1 MKGYEAKGKDS
12 KGKEKGKG
20 KGKDK
25 GQQYQGEPGKGKG
38 QPGKVGGRTPPP
50 PPPRKRPAA
59 ALVEPGDSQNPADE
73 QEYSY
78 YSTEEEGPQAKARI
92 QLVPNPAFIEQIR
105 AGAEARRQGQAQGQA
120 AAPQGP
126 AGEPSSDSSTSD
138 AEDDMPDTPAPKPG
152 EDQDMEASKNK
163 EPLLSPT
170 EPATSPRDGS
180 QGNNNPGEDQ
190 EEATTQ
196 PKPNPSEVTSP
207 PEEPAS
213 PRATVEVNIGEPH
226 PSPVSP
232 GANQA
237 QQPKPKEEDKQAT
250 SAKEA
255 TGPKEK
261 ETSPGLVESPRGDGS
276 SSSWAVAKEAL
287 SQPTANHPEPD
298 YNITMTFTVTMRKDV
313 NPCHSRYHPQVK
325 VTYSD
330 HQAGDTSLDLVVVGL
345 GGSRIVT
352 HAPHR
357 PGVVWK
363 LSTYPQ
369 DPEVQICRV
378 FGAITPGL
386 IKKAGVHKLWE
397 QGPGANQEALWVN
410 LIEMEALTPLP
421 AELSDT
427 LVLQAMFSVALAA
440 KVVYVRDVG
449 RGNMGLRLT
458 NQEAGG
464 PPVLVF
470 LDVNGWQAYEE
481 GQYPK
486 WPNQAQLSG
495 FWKTIAAHNT
505 EMKNELKGLVE
516 QYHTS
521 LEKVTYALKVYAK
534 SRLPEADY
542 TALLRTLVKAQVLTL
557 SPEGI
562 LGQPLLPEGYVHD
575 LVPGKT

>member
-1 MKGYEAKGKDS
+1 M
-12 KGKEKGKG
+12 
-20 KGKDK
+20 
-25 GQQYQGEPGKGKG
+25 
-38 QPGKVGGRTPPP
+38 
-50 PPPRKRPAA
+50 
-59 ALVEPGDSQNPADE
+59 
-73 QEYSY
+73 
-78 YSTEEEGPQAKARI
+78 
-92 QLVPNPAFIEQIR
+92 PNPAFIEQIR
-105 AGAEARRQGQAQGQA
+105 AGAETRRQGQAQGQV

-126 AGEPSSDSSTSD
+126 AGEPSSDGSTSD
-138 AEDDMPDTPAPKPG
+138 EEDDMPDTPAPNPD
-152 EDQDMEASKNK
+152 EDQDMEATKNK
-163 EPLLSPT
+163 APLLSPT
-170 EPATSPRDGS
+170 EPATSPREGS
-180 QGNNNPGEDQ
+180 QESHTPGEDQ
-190 EEATTQ
+190 EEATQ

-226 PSPVSP
+226 PGPVSP

-237 QQPKPKEEDKQAT
+237 QQLKPEEAENQDTGAR
-250 SAKEA
+250 EA
-255 TGPKEK
+255 TGQKEK
-261 ETSPGLVESPRGDGS
+261 ETSPGLVETPRGDGS
-276 SSSWAVAKEAL
+276 SSSWAVAREAL
-287 SQPTANHPEPD
+287 SQPQANHPEPD
-298 YNITMTFTVTMRKDV
+298 YNITMTFTVQMRKDV
-313 NPCHSRYHPQVK
+313 NPCHSRYHPQLK
-325 VTYSD
+325 VTYTD

-369 DPEVQICRV
+369 DPEVKICRV

-386 IKKAGVHKLWE
+386 LKKAGVHKLWE
-397 QGPGANQEALWVN
+397 QGYKASEEVLWVN

-421 AELSDT
+421 TELSDT
-427 LVLQAMFSVALAA
+427 LVIQAMFSVALAA

-449 RGNMGLRLT
+449 RGNLGLRPA
-458 NQEAGG
+458 NSEEGG
-464 PPVLVF
+464 LPVLVF
-470 LDVNGWQAYEE
+470 IDVNGWQAYEE

-495 FWKTIAAHNT
+495 FWKTIAAHNA

-542 TALLRTLVKAQVLTL
+542 TALLRTLVKAQVLAL
-557 SPEGI
+557 SPEGV

-575 LVPGKT
+575 LVPGKTWLIMPFP